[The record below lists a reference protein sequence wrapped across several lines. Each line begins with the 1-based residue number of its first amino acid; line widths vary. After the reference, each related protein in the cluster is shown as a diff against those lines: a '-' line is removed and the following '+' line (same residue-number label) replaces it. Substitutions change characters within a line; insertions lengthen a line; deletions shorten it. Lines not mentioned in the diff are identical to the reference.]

1 MIWQF
6 TITDSTNTS
15 TIVDEP
21 IGFTEMTY
29 SVRRNLNHHGIFK
42 SINTGS
48 LKYVNDAFGILNTE
62 YETNGAD
69 AKSTLKIEYKCAQ
82 DDEFTTFFE
91 GKFDFN
97 TFNKICGKMCYI
109 ECQVIVSSCVDTFL
123 SSVDTN
129 IDLDA
134 TTSLN
139 GDAITALDSQ
149 TLYIDGQDIILTNKC
164 SNDNG
169 NDSTNTNCVLGVGST
184 LNQLILPIRFPQTP
198 QNDFGTFNAN
208 GINPSMI
215 QKNINAELPWDTS
228 TTPVSITPEDWEDY
242 MQFTS
247 IYEPVTIGLDCKLP
261 TATELNLNGEIRVTP
276 QFLCGLNDTF
286 LVYKI
291 YNSTT
296 NDFITHSFITIPSS
310 VSIAPM
316 DTEVIPFSIN
326 ATTAIDLEDD
336 EILCMF
342 LQFRFQSNSVVSCAD
357 IEIVVD
363 YDGTN
368 NFTMVTNSSC
378 PLTTTK
384 SYKLDDVFNWMPNA
398 INNCFDVTCNA
409 DCFPAYQL
417 TNGLMIRNVTNPV
430 SPKLFVS
437 WTDLFRN
444 ITKIFNIGWGF
455 TNNDTELLIGDL
467 VELYT
472 NTPILDLGSIDEVK
486 FEHAKD
492 LTYGLINLGYSKWE
506 AEEYS
511 GLDEMNTTRQYKRN
525 VTSNNNQMDLLSN
538 FITAGYTIEITR
550 RKNMP
555 LTGTSD
561 WRYDNDIFLINT
573 DFDGT
578 VYRAYRG
585 VDFDPINIISPTT
598 RMNYRLTP
606 IRTLL
611 NWFKSIAAPTPDF
624 TNEELQFN
632 SGTGNYLAHGKM
644 LNDCSLEITP
654 LTENETI
661 ISNYFNDED
670 DAKPIWKAIYA
681 SFTCPLTIADKG
693 TIDADPYGTF
703 TFTCNGIEHS
713 GYLVECTYTPENGTA
728 NFKILLKNE

>member
-6 TITDSTNTS
+6 TITDSNNTN

-21 IGFTEMTY
+21 VGFTEMTY

-82 DDEFTTFFE
+82 NDEFTTFFE
-91 GKFDFN
+91 GRFDFN

-149 TLYIDGQDIILTNKC
+149 TLYIDGQDILLINSANNNAVTTISDTNQTILTGLHNIYQ
-164 SNDNG
+164 SIYLP
-169 NDSTNTNCVLGVGST
+169 NTTSESL
-184 LNQLILPIRFPQTP
+184 
-198 QNDFGTFNAN
+198 GTFNAN
-208 GINPSMI
+208 GLATTLI
-215 QKNINAELPWDTS
+215 QDGDGVLLDPNGTALGTKWTDF
-228 TTPVSITPEDWEDY
+228 

-247 IYEPVTIGLDCKLP
+247 ILEPPATGLDCIGDYVYSFENTGQLKF
-261 TATELNLNGEIRVTP
+261 TAQYNG
-276 QFLCGLNDTF
+276 FLEVSLQIKK
-286 LVYKI
+286 Y
-291 YNSTT
+291 
-296 NDFITHSFITIPSS
+296 SS
-310 VSIAPM
+310 VTDEFTFIDGVLLANFDPF
-316 DTEVIPFSIN
+316 TANIPIYVSTN
-326 ATTAIDLEDD
+326 ATLTGSIPLESTD
-336 EILCMF
+336 ILCYYYKYRINQTTGTALALNF
-342 LQFRFQSNSVVSCAD
+342 TIELTTAVGNQVDIQQNSVCQ
-357 IEIVVD
+357 
-363 YDGTN
+363 
-368 NFTMVTNSSC
+368 
-378 PLTTTK
+378 LTTTK

-398 INNCFDVTCNA
+398 MNNCFDVTCNA

-417 TNGLMIRNVTNPV
+417 TNGLMIRNVINPV
-430 SPKLFVS
+430 VPKLFVS

-444 ITKIFNIGWGF
+444 ITKIFNVGWGF

-525 VTSNNNQMDLLSN
+525 VTSNNSQMDLLSN